1 MKRILI
7 ALLIMFSVT
16 ASYAQTEK
24 PFSKKETKEFVA
36 QLKELLSVGDYETAI
51 KTYQSSASR
60 VVVKNIAK
68 ADREWW
74 ETTIAELDNKE
85 QLFNSSQ
92 AAVSE
97 AKRLYSTQE
106 YWKCNEALN
115 NMSLNRDCARLETLR
130 QYNDLSGKLK
140 AKLPT
145 LQMVDSKMPEVVELY
160 NRKDVEQLFIVFFNG
175 VVREVEE
182 TGGDIKSYVDIKY
195 LPIVKAIFD
204 EYGSLYDKYYDTYA
218 ETVYEPQNKI
228 NSLRRIKEMGH
239 NEAKDC
245 LAFFESLEKKI
256 KKVTDFPA
264 QEYPILAGH
273 HTFLLDY
280 ASKSIEAANK
290 RIKETNPI
298 DAIFKGGN
306 VTLNQIKGDCSKVDS
321 KLKSILS
328 ADVLEYYNK
337 GFSTDLQRDLYKD
350 SDEYKQRSA
359 ELQHLKKQ
367 ALNTV
372 YYSSIQD
379 NIGSYSV
386 ENAGFFIEIGSNK
399 GVHHLFGNWDVEVHH
414 PNEIEGVVH
423 ESLSVASFTNKLVSL
438 AYRNGD
444 KSYIY
449 KVLVPVPKNIAA
461 QIENKDCEL
470 VICFIPAGVK
480 TYRCMGAEFNGDRA
494 YDVFY
499 ADTTC
504 PYSKKVRMFLFS
516 KNGELLFDKVL

>member
-115 NMSLNRDCARLETLR
+115 NMSLNRDCARLENLR

-290 RIKETNPI
+290 RIKETNPV

-337 GFSTDLQRDLYKD
+337 GFSTD
-350 SDEYKQRSA
+350 
-359 ELQHLKKQ
+359 
-367 ALNTV
+367 
-372 YYSSIQD
+372 QD
-379 NIGSYSV
+379 NLGSYSV